1 MIEYTVK
8 VNEEATIWYLNDQL
22 HREDGPAVEYAN
34 GDKAWLLNG
43 INLSEQEVN
52 PRTKTKELTIT
63 EIEAML
69 GYSIK
74 VVR

>member
-1 MIEYTVK
+1 MIKYTV
-8 VNEEATIWYLNDQL
+8 
-22 HREDGPAVEYAN
+22 
-34 GDKAWLLNG
+34 
-43 INLSEQEVN
+43 EVN

>member
-1 MIEYTVK
+1 MIKYTVE
-8 VNEEATIWYLNDQL
+8 VNEEATRWFLDGKL
-22 HREDGPAVEYAN
+22 HREVVPAIEYAN